1 MGEKNVEAIALLAL
15 RGICG
20 RHDRILCLSFLR
32 CGGVRNGQLAVV
44 SQSELILQR
53 QEWKRNGKRVVCV
66 AGAFDLLHP
75 GHVRL
80 LEQARGLGDILVVAL
95 QSDESVRVAA
105 EQAAKLIGAP
115 SVPGSAA
122 AARNFVVRPIT
133 PQAERAEILAALAA
147 VDFVTIFDDATGS
160 EFITRLAPDM
170 LAQGGEA
177 GAREIASADDDAVKA
192 AGGQVVRL
200 PLEPGYSTSRLVER
214 ISQPQA

>member
-1 MGEKNVEAIALLAL
+1 
-15 RGICG
+15 
-20 RHDRILCLSFLR
+20 
-32 CGGVRNGQLAVV
+32 LAVV
-44 SQSELILQR
+44 SQGELILQR

-80 LEQARGLGDILVVAL
+80 LEQARGLGDILIVAL

-105 EQAAKLIGAP
+105 DQAAKLIGAP
-115 SVPGSAA
+115 AVPGKA
-122 AARNFVVRPIT
+122 AARNLVARPIT

-147 VDFVTIFDDATGS
+147 VDLVTIFDEPTAS
-160 EFITRLAPDM
+160 EFIARLAPDV

-177 GAREIASADDDAVKA
+177 GSSENAYADDDAVTA

-214 ISQPQA
+214 IAQLQA

>member
-1 MGEKNVEAIALLAL
+1 
-15 RGICG
+15 
-20 RHDRILCLSFLR
+20 
-32 CGGVRNGQLAVV
+32 LAVV
-44 SQSELILQR
+44 SQTELILHR

-105 EQAAKLIGAP
+105 EQGNKLIGAP
-115 SVPGSAA
+115 TPAVAGSVPA
-122 AARNFVVRPIT
+122 RPIT
-133 PQAERAEILAALAA
+133 PAAERAEILGALAA
-147 VDFVTIFDDATGS
+147 VDFVAIFDEASAG
-160 EFITRLAPDM
+160 EFIARLAPEVV
-170 LAQGGEA
+170 AQGGDA
-177 GAREIASADDDAVKA
+177 GSSENSCVDDDAVTA

-214 ISQPQA
+214 ISQLQA

>member
-1 MGEKNVEAIALLAL
+1 
-15 RGICG
+15 
-20 RHDRILCLSFLR
+20 
-32 CGGVRNGQLAVV
+32 LAVV

-53 QEWKRNGKRVVCV
+53 QEWKRNGKRVVCA

-80 LEQARGLGDILVVAL
+80 LEHARGLGDILVVAL

-105 EQAAKLIGAP
+105 DQAAKLIGAP
-115 SVPGSAA
+115 AVPGKA
-122 AARNFVVRPIT
+122 AARNLVARPIT

-147 VDFVTIFDDATGS
+147 VDLVTIFDEPTAS
-160 EFITRLAPDM
+160 EFIARLAPDV

-177 GAREIASADDDAVKA
+177 GSSENAYADDDAVTA

-214 ISQPQA
+214 ISQLQA